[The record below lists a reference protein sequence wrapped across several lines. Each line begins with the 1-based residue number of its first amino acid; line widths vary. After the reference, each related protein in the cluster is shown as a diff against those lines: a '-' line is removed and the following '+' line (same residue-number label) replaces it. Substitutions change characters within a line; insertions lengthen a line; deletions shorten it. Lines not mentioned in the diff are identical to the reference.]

1 MLILSRKTD
10 ELIRINSNIVVKI
23 IAISDNQVKIGIDAP
38 AEVVV
43 LRGEIYEKV
52 KLSTMGAAEAAKQSS
67 QTAGINLPK
76 LAVNKLRRAND

>member
-23 IAISDNQVKIGIDAP
+23 ISISDNQVKLGIDAP
-38 AEVVV
+38 SEVVV

-52 KLSTMGAAEAAKQSS
+52 KQSTIEAAKQSS
-67 QTAGINLPK
+67 QSKNIKLPK
-76 LAVNKLRRAND
+76 LAVNKLNIPNE

>member
-23 IAISDNQVKIGIDAP
+23 ISISDNQVKLGIDAP
-38 AEVVV
+38 NDVVV

-52 KLSTMGAAEAAKQSS
+52 KQSTIEAAKQSS
-67 QTAGINLPK
+67 QTKSIKLPK
-76 LAVNKLRRAND
+76 LAVNKLSIPNE

>member
-23 IAISDNQVKIGIDAP
+23 IAISDNQVKIGIEAP
-38 AEVVV
+38 SDVVV

-52 KLSTMGAAEAAKQSS
+52 KLSTIEAAKQSS
-67 QTAGINLPK
+67 QTKNINLQK
-76 LAVNKLRRAND
+76 LAVNKLRNKNE

>member
-23 IAISDNQVKIGIDAP
+23 IAISDSQVKIGIDAP
-38 AEVVV
+38 SDIVV

-52 KLSTMGAAEAAKQSS
+52 KSNTIEAAKQGA
-67 QTAGINLPK
+67 QNPNIKLPK
-76 LAVNKLRRAND
+76 LAVNKLKTPNE

>member
-23 IAISDNQVKIGIDAP
+23 ISISDNQVKLGIDAP
-38 AEVVV
+38 SEVVV

-52 KLSTMGAAEAAKQSS
+52 KQSTIEAAKQSS
-67 QTAGINLPK
+67 QSKNIKLPK
-76 LAVNKLRRAND
+76 LAVNKISIPNE